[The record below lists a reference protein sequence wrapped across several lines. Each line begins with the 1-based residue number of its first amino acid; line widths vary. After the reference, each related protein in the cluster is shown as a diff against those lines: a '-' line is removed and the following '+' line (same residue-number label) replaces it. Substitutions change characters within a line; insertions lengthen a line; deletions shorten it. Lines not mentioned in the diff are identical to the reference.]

1 LRSQDAGLLNNQRP
15 VLMTMFTCLNG
26 NFTELTNESISEA
39 MFKREQGGA
48 FAVLAS
54 SAMNYADV
62 QEEMNRVF
70 YTVLLSGERLGNVV
84 IQSKLN
90 LGTLSH
96 KRTWIFFGDP
106 TQRLVR

>member
-1 LRSQDAGLLNNQRP
+1 
-15 VLMTMFTCLNG
+15 MFTCLNG

-62 QEEMNRVF
+62 QEEMNRNL
-70 YTVLLSGERLGNVV
+70 YKSLLNGTRLGDAARE
-84 IQSKLN
+84 SKAT
-90 LGTLSH
+90 LGNLSH

-106 TQRLVR
+106 TQRLIR

>member
-1 LRSQDAGLLNNQRP
+1 
-15 VLMTMFTCLNG
+15 
-26 NFTELTNESISEA
+26 

-62 QEEMNRVF
+62 QEEMNRNL
-70 YTVLLSGERLGNVV
+70 YKSLLNGTRLGDAARE
-84 IQSKLN
+84 SKAT
-90 LGTLSH
+90 LGNLSH

-106 TQRLVR
+106 TQILTK